1 MPCRAR
7 PRRVVLIVP
16 RGAAP
21 KDSPLS
27 YNLLALPR
35 LAQPRP
41 AEPRLALPRLE
52 NLFPRFN
59 VEFAKDAS
67 ECAQPKSATTLLKQ
81 VENFLFLDFF
91 RG

>member
-1 MPCRAR
+1 M

-27 YNLLALPR
+27 YNLLALPCP
-35 LAQPRP
+35 AMPCPAVPRH
-41 AEPRLALPRLE
+41 ARPRLE

-59 VEFAKDAS
+59 VEFTKDAS
-67 ECAQPKSATTLLKQ
+67 EGAQSKGATTLLKQ
-81 VENFLFLDFF
+81 I
-91 RG
+91 